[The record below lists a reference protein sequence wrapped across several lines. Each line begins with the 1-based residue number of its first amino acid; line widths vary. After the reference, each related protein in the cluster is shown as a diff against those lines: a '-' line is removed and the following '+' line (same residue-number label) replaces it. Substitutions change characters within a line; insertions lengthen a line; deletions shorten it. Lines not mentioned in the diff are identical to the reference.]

1 MTEPAPIYTTPP
13 PHPDA
18 LPHEAVTAAPS
29 PLPDVLRVYFER
41 EREATIMKLRMLD
54 RVLGRRQTIPER
66 VR

>member
-1 MTEPAPIYTTPP
+1 MTDPAPVYAAP

-18 LPHEAVTAAPS
+18 LPLDEVTAAPS

-41 EREATIMKLRMLD
+41 EREATIMRLRMLD

>member
-1 MTEPAPIYTTPP
+1 MTITPSTPPAPPS
-13 PHPDA
+13 PDA

-29 PLPDVLRVYFER
+29 PLPDVLRIYFER